1 MLNHSY
7 TTAVD
12 SSLRQPKFTPGLDYK
27 TTGIPFIAG
36 TTLVLASISWQ
47 PSNQNSSD
55 FATYENKPNQLLIID
70 QAPRIIEEK
79 NTTDSTTIPYSAYAS
94 LVSSALGLGKSDIA
108 RILGVSRPTLYSWI
122 KGNSEPRESN
132 HPERLRTLG
141 ELVREICGETERPLY
156 HRFVEEPLPGET
168 NSILSLLLAK
178 KWGSERL
185 QQLLAEAL
193 RLTTERD
200 QLLGHAIPV
209 KTSRSRQESNL
220 LDNSIASNLE

>member
-1 MLNHSY
+1 MLNHRY

-12 SSLRQPKFTPGLDYK
+12 SSLLI
-27 TTGIPFIAG
+27 TTGILLIAG
-36 TTLVLASISWQ
+36 TTLAISGKQ

-55 FATYENKPNQLLIID
+55 FATYENKPKQLIIID

-122 KGNSEPRESN
+122 KGTSEPKENN
-132 HPERLRTLG
+132 HPESLRALG
-141 ELVREICGETERPLY
+141 ELVREICSETERPLY
-156 HRFVEEPLPGET
+156 HRFVEEPLPDET
-168 NSILSLLLAK
+168 DSILSLLRAEQWALDRLRELLAK
-178 KWGSERL
+178 AR
-185 QQLLAEAL
+185 QLTA
-193 RLTTERD
+193 ERD
-200 QLLGHAIPV
+200 QRLGHAIPV
-209 KTSRSRQESNL
+209 KTSLTSQESNL